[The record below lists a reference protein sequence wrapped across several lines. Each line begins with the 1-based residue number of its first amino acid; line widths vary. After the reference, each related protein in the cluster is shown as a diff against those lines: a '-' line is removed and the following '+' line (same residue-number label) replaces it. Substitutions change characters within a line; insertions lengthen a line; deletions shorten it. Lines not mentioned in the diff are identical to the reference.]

1 VSERWVTH
9 FTGDIGNTILTNT
22 LSMEQARV
30 IVTTSSRTA
39 DRNQMDALLEI
50 ALAYSQLDP
59 RRGIEIVDTF
69 VDPFNDLA
77 AAAAILRTVQRR
89 VTASG
94 GSSGRLHRNRGKC
107 HPWPNE

>member
-1 VSERWVTH
+1 
-9 FTGDIGNTILTNT
+9 
-22 LSMEQARV
+22 MEQARV

-77 AAAAILRTVQRR
+77 AAGAILERFNGELRLPEVRVGAYIAIAENAIRGRT
-89 VTASG
+89 
-94 GSSGRLHRNRGKC
+94 HRFRYVSPAV
-107 HPWPNE
+107 H